1 MAKLR
6 MIIAMAFWLMAEFP
20 GPAAETRLWM
30 LHSTFGKC
38 TNVCGQNNDPEMNRT
53 VEIKK

>member
-6 MIIAMAFWLMAEFP
+6 MMIAMAFWLMAEFP